1 MSIKFL
7 GRLEQHVFFILFMA
21 FILIM
26 LWHGIWGL
34 ADSLEHYLQTR
45 YGLKKTHFNIIT
57 VCIVVLII
65 GIFPQIL
72 EKL

>member
-1 MSIKFL
+1 
-7 GRLEQHVFFILFMA
+7 MA

-34 ADSLEHYLQTR
+34 ADSLEHYLQAR

>member
-1 MSIKFL
+1 MSLKIL
-7 GRLEQHVFFILFMA
+7 GRLEEHAFFILFMA

-34 ADSLEHYLQTR
+34 ADSFEQYLHER
-45 YGLKKTHFNIIT
+45 YGFKKIHFNLTT
-57 VCIVVLII
+57 VLGVVLII
-65 GIFPQIL
+65 GLFPQIL

>member
-1 MSIKFL
+1 MSSKFL
-7 GRLEQHVFFILFMA
+7 GKLEEHAFFILFMA

-34 ADSLEHYLQTR
+34 ADTLEHYLHER
-45 YGLKKTHFNIIT
+45 YGVKKIYFNGIT
-57 VCIVVLII
+57 ILCVVLVI
-65 GIFPQIL
+65 GVYPQIL

>member
-1 MSIKFL
+1 MSSKIL
-7 GRLEQHVFFILFMA
+7 GRLEEHAFFILFMA

-34 ADSLEHYLQTR
+34 ADSLEHYLHER
-45 YGLKKTHFNIIT
+45 YGFKKVYFNVIT
-57 VCIVVLII
+57 VFSVVLII
-65 GIFPQIL
+65 GLYPQIL

>member
-1 MSIKFL
+1 MSSKIL
-7 GRLEQHVFFILFMA
+7 GRLEEHAFFILFMA

-34 ADSLEHYLQTR
+34 ADSLEHFLHER
-45 YGLKKTHFNIIT
+45 YGFKKVYFNVIT
-57 VCIVVLII
+57 VFSVVLII
-65 GIFPQIL
+65 GLYPQIL

>member
-1 MSIKFL
+1 MSLKFL
-7 GRLEQHVFFILFMA
+7 GRLEEHAFFILFMA

-34 ADSLEHYLQTR
+34 ADNLEHYLHTR

-57 VCIVVLII
+57 VFIVVLII
-65 GIFPQIL
+65 GLYPQIL
-72 EKL
+72 DKL

>member
-1 MSIKFL
+1 
-7 GRLEQHVFFILFMA
+7 MA

-34 ADSLEHYLQTR
+34 ADSLEHFLHER
-45 YGLKKTHFNIIT
+45 YGFKKVYFNVIT
-57 VCIVVLII
+57 VFSVVLII
-65 GIFPQIL
+65 GLYPQIL

>member
-1 MSIKFL
+1 MSSQIL
-7 GRLEQHVFFILFMA
+7 GRLEEHALFVLFMA

-34 ADSLEHYLQTR
+34 TDNLEHYLHTR
-45 YGLKKTHFNIIT
+45 YGLKKAYFHIIT
-57 VCIVVLII
+57 IIIVILFI
-65 GIFPQIL
+65 GVFPKIL